1 MKKIYALVVLNLL
14 FCTGLYAQTGELQ
27 GKVFDQVSKE
37 GIPFANIVL
46 EMNGSQKGFGETD
59 DNGRYTIKPVNPGTY
74 DIKIS
79 YLGYRPKVI
88 TGVIVNSD
96 RITFQ
101 DVPMESSVET
111 LPDIVVSTQ
120 KLVEPDKTTTGSTI
134 TKDEIANIAT
144 RDTRNYASLTAGVFQ
159 RDDEDALNIGGARD
173 YSTKYY
179 IDGIAVR
186 SGGSVSLPASA
197 IEQLT
202 VLTGGIPA
210 RYGDATGGIINIT
223 TRGPSEQYAGGVEL
237 VTSEFLDGY
246 GYNLVNFNLSG
257 PLFVENKGTDSA
269 NAKIGFFITG
279 EYEHNK
285 DSDPSAVGMY
295 KVKDDVLA
303 DLQANPLTPS
313 PTSSGYVPSSAFL
326 TADDIEE
333 IKYKQNVADNNY
345 RFSGK
350 LDFQLSKFVTL
361 TVGGDINMTNYYSF
375 SLNRSL
381 INATEG
387 NTYFNDNTY
396 RGYVRFTQR
405 FASGGYGEKKSASV
419 FQNAY
424 YSIQADYSKF
434 YRKYQ
439 DKSLGFDPFA
449 YGYVG
454 KFETS
459 RQPIYSYGQD
469 SVSGLTGWLL
479 AGYQDTLVT
488 FQPGTQQPLL
498 SNYTSQYYSLVG
510 DNPDGNYNS
519 LFDILNGG
527 GLLNGI
533 LPTSTLTVYSMFLNT
548 GYPVGGYGTRDNDQ
562 LRLSLNAS
570 VDIINVKKGDKG
582 RHALEF
588 GFEYEQRVDRN
599 YSVSP
604 LGLWSLA
611 RQLTNQHIATLDTK
625 NPLPVYD
632 DFGVFLDTINYNR
645 LFVGDEQAFFDKSL
659 REALGLNVSGLDFI
673 DIDALDPSTLNL
685 GMFSPDELLNNG
697 NYLVYTAGYD
707 YLGNKLKSQPSYD
720 DFFNQKDENGN
731 YARLSPAFRP
741 IYSSAY
747 IQDKFNFRDL
757 IFNIGLRVDRFD
769 ANQKV
774 LKDKY
779 SLYPIRSAAEV
790 SEFGAHPASIGS
802 DYAVYVNDLSNP
814 SQIVGY
820 RDGDTWY
827 NAEGTEISDPG
838 SIAKAST
845 TGGITPYL
853 VSTDVDN
860 LTLTAESFEDYTP
873 QFTVMP
879 RIAFSF
885 PISDEALFFAHYDVL
900 SQRPQGGTGQT
911 PSGNALI
918 ATPLQYY
925 FLQQLNTDNVM
936 ANPALKPEKTIDYQ
950 VGFKQALGAI
960 SAITISG
967 TYRELKDMIQVQKV
981 AYAYPVEYRTFGNSD
996 FGTVK
1001 SLQVTYELRRIKNVK
1016 LDANYTL
1023 QFADGTGSDITSGL
1037 NLVGSGQ
1044 PNLRTLIPFSY
1055 DQRHAFTASI
1065 DYRYGEGRSY
1075 NGPVVGKNSTAILSN
1090 TGLNLIFRAGS
1101 GTPYTRQ
1108 ATPTPDALFGVQ
1120 TNSSLLG
1127 SVNGS
1132 RLPWSIKLDAKI
1144 DKDFK
1149 LGKEDKTYYV
1159 NVYLLVQNLLNA
1171 ANIISVY
1178 GYTGNPDD
1186 DGYIDSATGQQA
1198 LQTQIDP
1205 ASFEYLYGLK
1215 INNPGNYSQPRRIH
1229 LGVQFNF

>member
-1 MKKIYALVVLNLL
+1 MKKIYALVVSGLL
-14 FCTGLYAQTGELQ
+14 FCTGSYAQTGELQ

-79 YLGYRPKVI
+79 YLGYRPKVV

-101 DVPMESSVET
+101 DIPMESSVET

-223 TRGPSEQYAGGVEL
+223 TRGPSERYAGGVEL

-246 GYNLVNFNLSG
+246 GYDLVNFNLSG
-257 PLFVENKGTDSA
+257 PLFVANKGTDSS

-313 PTSSGYVPSSAFL
+313 PTSSGYVPSASFL
-326 TADDIEE
+326 NADDIEE

-361 TVGGDINMTNYYSF
+361 TVGGDFNVSNYYSF
-375 SLNRSL
+375 NLNRSL

-454 KFETS
+454 KFETF

-498 SNYTSQYYSLVG
+498 SNYTSQYYDLVG
-510 DNPDGNYNS
+510 NNPDGNYNS

-527 GLLNGI
+527 GLLN
-533 LPTSTLTVYSMFLNT
+533 
-548 GYPVGGYGTRDNDQ
+548 VG
-562 LRLSLNAS
+562 
-570 VDIINVKKGDKG
+570 
-582 RHALEF
+582 
-588 GFEYEQRVDRN
+588 
-599 YSVSP
+599 
-604 LGLWSLA
+604 
-611 RQLTNQHIATLDTK
+611 
-625 NPLPVYD
+625 
-632 DFGVFLDTINYNR
+632 
-645 LFVGDEQAFFDKSL
+645 
-659 REALGLNVSGLDFI
+659 
-673 DIDALDPSTLNL
+673 
-685 GMFSPDELLNNG
+685 
-697 NYLVYTAGYD
+697 
-707 YLGNKLKSQPSYD
+707 
-720 DFFNQKDENGN
+720 
-731 YARLSPAFRP
+731 
-741 IYSSAY
+741 
-747 IQDKFNFRDL
+747 
-757 IFNIGLRVDRFD
+757 
-769 ANQKV
+769 
-774 LKDKY
+774 
-779 SLYPIRSAAEV
+779 
-790 SEFGAHPASIGS
+790 
-802 DYAVYVNDLSNP
+802 
-814 SQIVGY
+814 
-820 RDGDTWY
+820 
-827 NAEGTEISDPG
+827 
-838 SIAKAST
+838 
-845 TGGITPYL
+845 
-853 VSTDVDN
+853 
-860 LTLTAESFEDYTP
+860 
-873 QFTVMP
+873 
-879 RIAFSF
+879 
-885 PISDEALFFAHYDVL
+885 
-900 SQRPQGGTGQT
+900 
-911 PSGNALI
+911 
-918 ATPLQYY
+918 
-925 FLQQLNTDNVM
+925 
-936 ANPALKPEKTIDYQ
+936 
-950 VGFKQALGAI
+950 
-960 SAITISG
+960 
-967 TYRELKDMIQVQKV
+967 
-981 AYAYPVEYRTFGNSD
+981 
-996 FGTVK
+996 
-1001 SLQVTYELRRIKNVK
+1001 
-1016 LDANYTL
+1016 
-1023 QFADGTGSDITSGL
+1023 
-1037 NLVGSGQ
+1037 
-1044 PNLRTLIPFSY
+1044 
-1055 DQRHAFTASI
+1055 
-1065 DYRYGEGRSY
+1065 
-1075 NGPVVGKNSTAILSN
+1075 
-1090 TGLNLIFRAGS
+1090 
-1101 GTPYTRQ
+1101 
-1108 ATPTPDALFGVQ
+1108 
-1120 TNSSLLG
+1120 
-1127 SVNGS
+1127 
-1132 RLPWSIKLDAKI
+1132 
-1144 DKDFK
+1144 
-1149 LGKEDKTYYV
+1149 
-1159 NVYLLVQNLLNA
+1159 
-1171 ANIISVY
+1171 
-1178 GYTGNPDD
+1178 
-1186 DGYIDSATGQQA
+1186 
-1198 LQTQIDP
+1198 
-1205 ASFEYLYGLK
+1205 
-1215 INNPGNYSQPRRIH
+1215 
-1229 LGVQFNF
+1229 